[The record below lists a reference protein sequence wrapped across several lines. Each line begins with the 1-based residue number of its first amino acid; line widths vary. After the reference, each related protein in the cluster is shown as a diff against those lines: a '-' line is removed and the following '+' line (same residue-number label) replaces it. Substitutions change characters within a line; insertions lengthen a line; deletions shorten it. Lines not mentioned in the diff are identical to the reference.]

1 MDASVALDSLMP
13 LETFVKFQ
21 KRVSRDKAKEG
32 HLDDKTKLAI
42 LRDDTRFINYPECR
56 FGEEG
61 INDNGFVKK
70 FIEQRNNLPDEIK
83 KNSPFY
89 PFLLC
94 PNLIKY
100 FRSHEVFWQLAGAVE
115 NLPQVKETGELRALY
130 PASGSHLAP
139 LDLFHHLIQQG
150 KIGKATIIFTE
161 VSNFALL
168 QVRYLL
174 QGLQKRKV
182 YTDLKEEIKK
192 YLSGGTETIFTF
204 KYLGKEIK
212 LVFALNRSGDDY
224 YREDYLSQSALWIVH
239 DPGDGTKSYTI
250 NLLSSFMQSL
260 SANPYINQPPVIVME
275 NINDTPQPRKG
286 GVFNVE
292 YLKGEKQKISF
303 PYGHRGDYNFCHEKY
318 YLGCDGSEWR
328 GGWNEVKL
336 PDGRKVFYATR
347 GGIEFRE
354 SSFAEFNSALVFTP
368 DLNFWN
374 NLSPLEIK
382 TFFSL
387 TF

>member
-13 LETFVKFQ
+13 FETFLKFE

-32 HLDDKTKLAI
+32 HLDDKTKLDI
-42 LRDDTRFINYPECR
+42 LRDDTRFMQSPECI

-70 FIEQRNNLPDEIK
+70 FIEERNNLPDEIK

-89 PFLLC
+89 PFLFC

-100 FRSHEVFWQLAGAVE
+100 FRSHEVFWQLAGTVE

-150 KIGKATIIFTE
+150 KIEKATIICTE
-161 VSNFALL
+161 ADNFALL
-168 QVRYLL
+168 QVRSLL

-182 YTDLKEEIKK
+182 YSDLKEETKK
-192 YLSGGTETIFTF
+192 YLSGGTENIFTL

-212 LVFALNRSGDDY
+212 LVFALNRSGKDY
-224 YREDYLSQSALWIVH
+224 YREEYLSQSALWIVH
-239 DPGDGTKSYTI
+239 DPGDGTKAYTI

-260 SANPYINQPPVIVME
+260 SANHYINQSPIIVME
-275 NINDTPQPRKG
+275 NINDTNRTKKG
-286 GVFNVE
+286 GAFNE
-292 YLKGEKQKISF
+292 ELLQGKKQIVSF

-318 YLGCDGSEWR
+318 YLSCDSSEWR

-336 PDGRKVFYATR
+336 PDGRKVFYTTR

-354 SSFAEFNSALVFTP
+354 SSFAHYNSALVFTP
-368 DLNFWN
+368 DLNYWN
-374 NLSPLEIK
+374 GLSAVEIK
-382 TFFSL
+382 NRL
-387 TF
+387 TQ